1 MDAVPGK
8 QNIFQ
13 VTPNKVGVFYGMC
26 AELCGV
32 NHSYMPIAVETLP
45 IHIYR
50 KWEVAIAR
58 L

>member
-13 VTPNKVGVFYGMC
+13 VTPKKVGVFYGIC

-32 NHSYMPIAVETLP
+32 NHSYMPIAVEVLP
-45 IHIYR
+45 MKIYR
-50 KWEVAIAR
+50 K
-58 L
+58 